1 MLGNKRAVPL
11 WRKRQTHRLA
21 FERALAPG
29 KPKRDTRVEQAVVSA
44 KAALRR
50 LEEARRKTR
59 FSDAS

>member
-1 MLGNKRAVPL
+1 MLGNKRTIPL

-29 KPKRDTRVEQAVVSA
+29 KPKRDTRVEQGVVGA
-44 KAALRR
+44 RVALRR

-59 FSDAS
+59 FWDAI